1 MLRKKLLIFSLL
13 LPLYAY
19 PQESDQEAI
28 PDVQIGSSGIDL
40 APEEEISTPTEAPAV
55 DAGATAQPEPA
66 TSAPEVTPVDPP
78 AESTPAQ

>member
-55 DAGATAQPEPA
+55 DPGATEPA
-66 TSAPEVTPVDPP
+66 PSAPEVTPVAPP

>member
-1 MLRKKLLIFSLL
+1 MLRKKILIFSLL

-40 APEEEISTPTEAPAV
+40 APEEEISTPTESPAI
-55 DAGATAQPEPA
+55 DTAATAQPEH
-66 TSAPEVTPVDPP
+66 APEAPP